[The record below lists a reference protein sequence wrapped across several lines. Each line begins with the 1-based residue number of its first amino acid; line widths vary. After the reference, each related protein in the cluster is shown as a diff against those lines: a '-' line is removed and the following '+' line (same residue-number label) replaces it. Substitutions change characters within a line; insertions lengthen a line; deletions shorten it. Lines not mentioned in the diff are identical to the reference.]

1 MEFDDDENVI
11 VLPCDDR
18 HFFHKECI
26 VNWFRSATNYEIL
39 CPLCKT
45 DILPLAEKLPQPPET
60 PYVVGPAAATP
71 QRRIM
76 FTPGLFRFTPSPRE
90 VLFMVIIVLSN
101 DSSNRCDMYHHFTIV
116 SNRFINYFA

>member
-1 MEFDDDENVI
+1 MDYDDDENVI

-76 FTPGLFRFTPSPRE
+76 FTPGLFRFGASPSSA
-90 VLFMVIIVLSN
+90 VFFSSQTFSN
-101 DSSNRCDMYHHFTIV
+101 DT
-116 SNRFINYFA
+116 NRFDFPINLSF